1 MKTKT
6 NKTKKASKTVA
17 KKNMRISMTAPQVT
31 FNLDGLLLMTP
42 SERAG
47 WSKTTDLFLEF
58 LDGKVDEKKMRQA
71 SGFASSIVN
80 AAKTRSQQAALTY
93 RMAHGA

>member
-1 MKTKT
+1 MPKPTKT
-6 NKTKKASKTVA
+6 VKIKALKPKTA
-17 KKNMRISMTAPQVT
+17 KPLIAPQVS

-58 LDGKVDEKKMRQA
+58 LDDKVDEKKMKQA
-71 SGFASSIVN
+71 SGFAGSIVN
-80 AAKTRSQQAALTY
+80 AAKVRSQQAALTY
-93 RMAHGA
+93 KMAHGA